1 MIRSIV
7 WTACAVI
14 ALAMHTPV
22 ARGTES
28 PFDSPSAQPVFGSP
42 GTISEAERSL
52 APPVYRV
59 PLDEAIGTTLSRRD
73 DVRPAAAVPSN
84 RSTTWERRAFAIA
97 ALVALA
103 CVALGTLAALMTIA
117 RGR

>member
-1 MIRSIV
+1 M
-7 WTACAVI
+7 
-14 ALAMHTPV
+14 ALAVHTPV
-22 ARGTES
+22 TLGAE
-28 PFDSPSAQPVFGSP
+28 PAFDSPSARPIFGSP
-42 GTISEAERSL
+42 GTFSEAERSL
-52 APPVYRV
+52 APPVHRV

-73 DVRPAAAVPSN
+73 DVSHAAAVPSN
-84 RSTTWERRAFAIA
+84 RSTTWERRAFAVA